1 MHSYNDNQIELE
13 YSCPQSQ
20 ELDLIL
26 ELYRGKLFC
35 HIIKEFINDA
45 TKILGTKIFSIKK
58 SFPRTLTNLLS
69 SWMFN
74 LYASENF
81 NSLLDPFLPNNF
93 NEINTLKGTLKDLD
107 NLLYLV
113 IKKWPQVEFM
123 TSTELGE
130 LIKTTKRSFC

>member
-1 MHSYNDNQIELE
+1 MTYEMHSYTDNQIELE
-13 YSCPQSQ
+13 YTCPQQQ

-45 TKILGTKIFSIKK
+45 TKIFGTKIFSIKK

-74 LYASENF
+74 LYASDNF
-81 NSLLDPFLPNNF
+81 NSLLTFQTSFYNNLKAMQQIEKADL
-93 NEINTLKGTLKDLD
+93 EIMKIIK
-107 NLLYLV
+107 NL
-113 IKKWPQVEFM
+113 I
-123 TSTELGE
+123 
-130 LIKTTKRSFC
+130 